1 MNKTGINW
9 SGFNVK
15 SAFPAATDEKWVKGE
30 PVEIS
35 QPVQITVRPQSSDI
49 SRIWWMRKKKK
60 QVSLAR
66 SQLGESLLVSESVQS
81 GSHSSTG
88 LLTLIISVGFVQILQ
103 CSSDYCPCAWAKKKK
118 RRENQVEM
126 GKGRLY
132 LSVNFVQISTTV
144 LKTRASSLFPPF
156 RVKQTVEHPSRMSN
170 LSPSSVRESDIPPPP
185 SSGVILSS
193 PPPSLHTKH
202 PHLQL
207 LL

>member
-118 RRENQVEM
+118 
-126 GKGRLY
+126 GKKGKPGGNGKRQAIFICELCTDIHHCFEDTC
-132 LSVNFVQISTTV
+132 LLPLPTFSCKTNSWTS
-144 LKTRASSLFPPF
+144 LKNEQPFP
-156 RVKQTVEHPSRMSN
+156 
-170 LSPSSVRESDIPPPP
+170 
-185 SSGVILSS
+185 
-193 PPPSLHTKH
+193 
-202 PHLQL
+202 
-207 LL
+207 

>member
-118 RRENQVEM
+118 
-126 GKGRLY
+126 GG
-132 LSVNFVQISTTV
+132 
-144 LKTRASSLFPPF
+144 KTRWKWEKAGYIYLWTLYRYPPLFW
-156 RVKQTVEHPSRMSN
+156 RHV
-170 LSPSSVRESDIPPPP
+170 PPP
-185 SSGVILSS
+185 SS
-193 PPPSLHTKH
+193 
-202 PHLQL
+202 HLFV
-207 LL
+207 